1 MRRLFFAI
9 LLAGVV
15 AVPLRA
21 DIIQQILFK
30 VNGEIFTKT
39 NLEER
44 QIQALRE
51 RNLQFN
57 PADTQNDDRL
67 KQALLEVTPG
77 IVANTIDEMLLLQ
90 RGRELGYE
98 LSDEQ
103 FQQILENIKKENK
116 IETDAQFQAALDQE
130 GLTLAAFRSQVE
142 RQLIISRVQQV
153 EVMPKLTISEE
164 EARAYYD
171 GHREEFRTQAT
182 VTLREILVKVDN
194 PQPDAVNVAADEEAR
209 AKIDAIGRRLEA
221 GEDFT
226 KVAGEV
232 SDAASKANGGL
243 IGPLNR
249 SEINPTFLT
258 TLDAMKPGDVTE
270 PIRTS
275 QGYQLLKLEAVTTAE
290 VQPFEQAR
298 DLIADKVYGE
308 KQRAE
313 FDTYLTKLR
322 SQAII
327 EWKNEDLKK
336 LYDQYLEKRKVAAVS
351 GHQ

>member
-1 MRRLFFAI
+1 MRKVFVAV
-9 LLAGVV
+9 LLAGF
-15 AVPLRA
+15 AAAPLRA
-21 DIIQQILFK
+21 DIVQQILVK

-39 NLEER
+39 DLEER
-44 QIQALRE
+44 QVMALRE
-51 RNLQFN
+51 RNLQFD
-57 PADTQNDDRL
+57 PADVQNDERL

-77 IVANTIDEMLLLQ
+77 ILANVIDEMLLLQ
-90 RGRELGYE
+90 RGRELGYQ

-103 FQQILENIKKENK
+103 FEQILDNIKKENK

-153 EVMPKLTISEE
+153 EVMPRLSISED

-171 GHREEFRTQAT
+171 AHPEAFKTQAT
-182 VTLREILVKVDN
+182 VTLREILVKVDSA
-194 PQPDAVNVAADEEAR
+194 QPGTVNVAADEAAR
-209 AKIDAIGRRLEA
+209 ARIDAIRARLEA
-221 GEDFT
+221 GEDFAT
-226 KVAGEV
+226 VAGEV

-249 SEINPTFLT
+249 EEINPSFLA
-258 TLDAMKPGDVTE
+258 TLDALAPGDVTD

-275 QGYQLLKLEAVTTAE
+275 QGYQLLKLESETKAE
-290 VQPFEQAR
+290 LQPFEQAR

-308 KQRAE
+308 KQRVE
-313 FDTYLTKLR
+313 FDSYLAKLR
-322 SQAII
+322 AQALI

-336 LYDQYLEKRKVAAVS
+336 LYEQYIEKRRTAPTA
-351 GHQ
+351 GQ